1 VGEAAVVEKVEEVA
15 PERDFVVEA
24 NAQGW
29 KPQEEFQGNPE
40 QWVDAETFVKR
51 GEQFVGILKS
61 KYDSLE
67 KRLRYQEQITNDVKD
82 LHKRQTEA
90 DKRRIDELAA
100 ALEKQ
105 RIEAINN
112 ADGESFAK
120 IDKELEQVKE
130 SKRQL
135 DVKDVASTPAWA
147 QGWMEENTWYG
158 KNDDATAIAER
169 YSARLKEAQP
179 FLEGREFLDK
189 VSDYV
194 KAKMPEVSRNK
205 ARTQE
210 PEVEIG
216 GRPPA
221 NTGNGQPAT
230 KYTSLPQDAKD
241 AFNRFVQEKVF
252 KNTPED
258 RARYAELYN

>member
-1 VGEAAVVEKVEEVA
+1 VSNVDVVVEQEVV
-15 PERDFVVEA
+15 PDRDFVSEA
-24 NAQGW
+24 QAQGW

-67 KRLRYQEQITNDVKD
+67 KRLRYQEQIAHDIKD
-82 LHKRQTEA
+82 LHKKQTEA
-90 DKRRIDELAA
+90 DRRKIEELAA

-112 ADGESFAK
+112 ADGESFVK
-120 IDKELEQVKE
+120 IDKELEEIKE

-135 DVKDVASTPAWA
+135 DVKATPPLDPFA
-147 QGWMEENTWYG
+147 QEWMQDNPWYG
-158 KNDDATAIAER
+158 KDDDATAIAER
-169 YSARLKEAQP
+169 YSARLHEAQP
-179 FLEGREFLDK
+179 FLKGREFLDQ
-189 VSDYV
+189 VAAYV
-194 KAKMPEVSRNK
+194 KTKMPQAFGNK
-205 ARTQE
+205 QRSKE

-216 GRPPA
+216 GRPPQ
-221 NTGNGQPAT
+221 TVGKSQPAT
-230 KYTSLPQDAKD
+230 KYNELPQDAKD